1 MARKNEPAQQP
12 DGGMPLDENRM
23 MQAAQLAAMM
33 AQGMQ
38 QTRQPAQMP
47 MGIQLLPAQPEGAM
61 PGRKTTPQS
70 LPRLRQSLPHQH
82 DRARKKASN

>member
-1 MARKNEPAQQP
+1 MARKNDPAQQP

-38 QTRQPAQMP
+38 QTRQPAQ
-47 MGIQLLPAQPEGAM
+47 
-61 PGRKTTPQS
+61 
-70 LPRLRQSLPHQH
+70 
-82 DRARKKASN
+82 DRAGAGAAG

>member
-1 MARKNEPAQQP
+1 MARKNDPAQQP

-38 QTRQPAQMP
+38 QTRSSTACN
-47 MGIQLLPAQPEGAM
+47 IC
-61 PGRKTTPQS
+61 
-70 LPRLRQSLPHQH
+70 RLTCPF
-82 DRARKKASN
+82 